1 MWKWSEELK
10 KARLVLVC
18 VWSDMP
24 KHYTYLEIE
33 RHPDERTAPTIIYK
47 DSLRSP
53 SVSSRGVTTQFLRCL
68 KFAKEDEDC
77 PEPNNKT
84 FQSNGWE
91 CGLFVARWMEARLRQ
106 FRGEQASRPASA
118 KQQIA
123 RGNTFIEKVKGYSPE
138 WLEEH
143 GRVKFW
149 KHAKAKAKA
158 KAIEEK
164 VDTKAASKRK
174 HVEPTHKTL
183 EDALKAGQECTKFIA
198 TKKGTKGC
206 RACMGDWFEMIR
218 QKNVRSLGTR
228 L

>member
-1 MWKWSEELK
+1 M
-10 KARLVLVC
+10 RC
-18 VWSDMP
+18 V
-24 KHYTYLEIE
+24 
-33 RHPDERTAPTIIYK
+33 
-47 DSLRSP
+47 
-53 SVSSRGVTTQFLRCL
+53 

-77 PEPNNKT
+77 PELNNKT

-91 CGLFVARWMEARLRQ
+91 CGLFVARWMEAKLRQ
-106 FRGEQASRPASA
+106 FRGEQASTPASA

-123 RGNTFIEKVKGYSPE
+123 RANTFIEKVKDYSPE

-143 GRVKFW
+143 GRAKIQ
-149 KHAKAKAKA
+149 KHAKA

-164 VDTKAASKRK
+164 VVTKAASKRK

-183 EDALKAGQECTKFIA
+183 EDALKAGQECTKCIA

-206 RACMGDWFEMIR
+206 RACMGEWFEMIR
-218 QKNVRSLGTR
+218 QKNMRSLGTR